1 MAEILPNPSYPELW
15 QALEGLKSVH
25 TYAEGTPVFQQ
36 GRPAQGIYLVE
47 KGEVR
52 LTMPSSPQR
61 TFEIAGPGTVLGL
74 SETMTGEAHKLSAAA
89 ASQAEIAYVER
100 GSLLEFLRAHHQFCL
115 QMLPGRESMDRRV
128 SVGNL
133 PDLSFSDLPAGPHS
147 SCDARRPLPQR
158 RHVRTHLLCA
168 LGAGGCG
175 RAHKSGPGRP

>member
-115 QMLPGRESMDRRV
+115 QIV
-128 SVGNL
+128 
-133 PDLSFSDLPAGPHS
+133 
-147 SCDARRPLPQR
+147 
-158 RHVRTHLLCA
+158 HLLSDD
-168 LGAGGCG
+168 LHGLYQ
-175 RAHKSGPGRP
+175 RFQSMSSEERPRRKASPASVN